1 MFKII
6 YRLIELGIEI
16 YYIDTDSM
24 IVNKPIPD
32 DLIVDKLGLFKLE
45 HEIDQAYFI
54 SPKLDALKTS
64 NGKYIVKA
72 KGIGSNLDYNSFET
86 LIKNKNIIKAQE
98 R

>member
-45 HEIDQAYFI
+45 H
-54 SPKLDALKTS
+54 
-64 NGKYIVKA
+64 
-72 KGIGSNLDYNSFET
+72 
-86 LIKNKNIIKAQE
+86 
-98 R
+98 